1 MHCFKVVR
9 VNINASP
16 RFWGVSMDNI
26 SAVND
31 NPLDPTGLSAGPY
44 TNNVK
49 LSARDQ
55 LFRAVNLSYKLRASS
70 LDLEKAH
77 FQADKDV
84 TRA

>member
-1 MHCFKVVR
+1 
-9 VNINASP
+9 
-16 RFWGVSMDNI
+16 MDNI

-70 LDLEKAH
+70 LELEKAH

-84 TRA
+84 TMA

>member
-1 MHCFKVVR
+1 
-9 VNINASP
+9 
-16 RFWGVSMDNI
+16 MDNI
-26 SAVND
+26 SALNE
-31 NPLDPTGLSAGPY
+31 NALDPTGLSARPY

-49 LSARDQ
+49 LNAHVH
-55 LFRAVNLSYKLRASS
+55 LFRAVNLSFKLRASS